1 MSIVLRSRDVTNHE
15 ETQPHGANVPGQ
27 YQAAEISP
35 VQYRRLTIISPDL
48 SSEVEL
54 AMEPDQHPAAKPFK
68 MAVIDEGIPFAT
80 FGTAEAQ
87 AEYQRLQEAGVRV
100 TQPPVTTG
108 SVATAVFYDTCGNL
122 FQMTQKL

>member
-1 MSIVLRSRDVTNHE
+1 MTIVLRSMDVTDHE
-15 ETQPHGANVPGQ
+15 KTQSTGANDQGRQ
-27 YQAAEISP
+27 QSTEIP
-35 VQYRRLTIISPDL
+35 PDHGRRLAIISPDL

-68 MAVIDEGIPFAT
+68 MAVIDESIPYAT

>member
-1 MSIVLRSRDVTNHE
+1 MSIVLSSRDVTDHE
-15 ETQPHGANVPGQ
+15 MTQLTVGQVSGQHQSTEVP
-27 YQAAEISP
+27 P
-35 VQYRRLTIISPDL
+35 DRCRWLTIISPDL

-68 MAVIDEGIPFAT
+68 MAIIHEGSPFAT
-80 FGTAEAQ
+80 FGT
-87 AEYQRLQEAGVRV
+87 AEYQRLQEAGVQV
-100 TQPPVTTG
+100 TQPPMTTG